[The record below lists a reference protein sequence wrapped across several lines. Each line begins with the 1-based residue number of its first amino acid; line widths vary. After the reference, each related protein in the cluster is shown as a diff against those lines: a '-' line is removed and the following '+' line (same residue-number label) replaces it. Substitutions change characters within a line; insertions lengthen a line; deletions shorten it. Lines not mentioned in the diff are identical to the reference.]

1 MIFFYILFIAL
12 FLYFINHMSQYEHLT
27 PNNNSTSNNTSNST
41 SNNECAC
48 NYNMLNNT
56 LTNLSNQVQ
65 KNKAAIDKINNLID
79 QLNQEANDTK
89 Q

>member
-1 MIFFYILFIAL
+1 
-12 FLYFINHMSQYEHLT
+12 MSQYEHLT
-27 PNNNSTSNNTSNST
+27 PNNNSTSITTSGNTSGST
-41 SNNECAC
+41 SGNNECAC
-48 NYNMLNNT
+48 NYNMLNNA

-79 QLNQEANDTK
+79 QLNQEANDIK